1 MFQKT
6 KAFRTFFW
14 ISAIIIG
21 FFVFFPL
28 LWLINTA
35 LKPSSETFSTYF
47 FVGPLTLDNIILTP
61 HIGGASRDIIAQQ
74 TRIVMEDVTAYFETG
89 KPIHVIQ

>member
-1 MFQKT
+1 MFHDSK
-6 KAFRTFFW
+6 F
-14 ISAIIIG
+14 
-21 FFVFFPL
+21 
-28 LWLINTA
+28 
-35 LKPSSETFSTYF
+35 
-47 FVGPLTLDNIILTP
+47 LTLDNIILTP